1 MRDLI
6 VNRCLSSGL
15 RTGLRTMAFIAA
27 VLFAVIGTAFGQ
39 QGERRTVQSPARF
52 EPQTGQV
59 SANVQENQFSP
70 NRNPT
75 NQIPT
80 NQIATGQVQANQT
93 SIDQSISGLGQLV
106 DGQQIGSSLKFMIG
120 ATVLSIA
127 PSILIMTTCFVRFV
141 IVLGLLKQALGT
153 NNLPPNQVIVSL
165 CLFLTLLVMGPVW
178 KQAYEDG
185 IGPYTQQPG
194 SLTASEAFTRTAA
207 PLRKFMSDQ
216 IEGVGNSDA
225 VWMLLD
231 YQHRASGDVSE
242 NSPTPPV
249 ETYDEVPLTVLLPA
263 YMLSEIKTA
272 FVIGFQI
279 YLPFLVIDMVVSSV
293 LVSMGM
299 VMLPPVMVSLPFKLL
314 LFVLIDGWFLTVGM
328 LLQSVAPFG

>member
-1 MRDLI
+1 MPKGSRTNRPVKRTIAPVRQVFRRRAAEVSALI
-6 VNRCLSSGL
+6 VVTWLVFSSSTFAQNPDRIQPRGTVV
-15 RTGLRTMAFIAA
+15 RANSAVSSQTKMAEPAMGFEQFIDE
-27 VLFAVIGTAFGQ
+27 Q
-39 QGERRTVQSPARF
+39 QV
-52 EPQTGQV
+52 
-59 SANVQENQFSP
+59 
-70 NRNPT
+70 
-75 NQIPT
+75 
-80 NQIATGQVQANQT
+80 
-93 SIDQSISGLGQLV
+93 
-106 DGQQIGSSLKFMIG
+106 GSSLKFMIG
-120 ATVLSIA
+120 VTILSIA

-165 CLFLTLLVMGPVW
+165 CLFLTLLVMSPVW
-178 KQAYEDG
+178 KQAYHDG
-185 IGPYTQQPG
+185 IEPYTEQPG
-194 SLTASEAFTRTAA
+194 SLTATEAFQRASA

-216 IEGVGNSDA
+216 IENVGNSDV

-231 YQHRASGDVSE
+231 YQQNTDRVVSATDSRSPVQTYNDVPIS
-242 NSPTPPV
+242 
-249 ETYDEVPLTVLLPA
+249 VLLPA

-279 YLPFLVIDMVVSSV
+279 YLPFLIIDMVVSSV

-328 LLQSVAPFG
+328 LLESVTPFG

>member
-1 MRDLI
+1 M
-6 VNRCLSSGL
+6 LSDRIHRNSHL
-15 RTGLRTMAFIAA
+15 RTIATIGAMAALWFSINGT
-27 VLFAVIGTAFGQ
+27 VFAQSDSRRG
-39 QGERRTVQSPARF
+39 GEFVSPPSRF
-52 EPQTGQV
+52 ESQTQKATPIAQPAAPLESSLEQFVSGPQ
-59 SANVQENQFSP
+59 
-70 NRNPT
+70 
-75 NQIPT
+75 
-80 NQIATGQVQANQT
+80 
-93 SIDQSISGLGQLV
+93 L
-106 DGQQIGSSLKFMIG
+106 GSSVKFMIG

-185 IGPYTQQPG
+185 IGPYTEQPG
-194 SLTASEAFTRTAA
+194 TLTANEAFTRTAA

-216 IEGVGNSDA
+216 IEGVGNSDT

-231 YQHRASGDVSE
+231 YQQRASGNVSE
-242 NSPTPPV
+242 NASSSNSSGPPV

>member
-1 MRDLI
+1 
-6 VNRCLSSGL
+6 
-15 RTGLRTMAFIAA
+15 
-27 VLFAVIGTAFGQ
+27 
-39 QGERRTVQSPARF
+39 
-52 EPQTGQV
+52 
-59 SANVQENQFSP
+59 
-70 NRNPT
+70 
-75 NQIPT
+75 
-80 NQIATGQVQANQT
+80 
-93 SIDQSISGLGQLV
+93 
-106 DGQQIGSSLKFMIG
+106 MIG

-185 IGPYTQQPG
+185 IGPYTEQPG

-216 IEGVGNSDA
+216 IENASTYPLAANSSA
-225 VWMLLD
+225 
-231 YQHRASGDVSE
+231 
-242 NSPTPPV
+242 PPV